1 MSLPQKDKW
10 RSDSTEL
17 TNQQMEVLEYNFNSI
32 SKQPHSTSIML
43 IAAETG
49 LTEEETK
56 KWFKERLA
64 KWRESEGL
72 PRHCRS
78 VMD

>member
-1 MSLPQKDKW
+1 MSSHQKEKW
-10 RSDSTEL
+10 GSNSTGL
-17 TNQQMEVLEYNFNSI
+17 TSQQIEVLEYNFNNV

-72 PRHCRS
+72 PRHCGS